1 MKNQKRH
8 PAMLLPGNPELLYW
22 PKVPLEIEG
31 EVLVPDFLV
40 RLRSGARVDWA
51 MVEVDE
57 GGFVTQESLE
67 RERRLGLPTLR
78 VTEVDILRADFV
90 DHLVRRLQLVRVH
103 LAVVVVVVVIV
114 IRHREQPLLRRPP
127 HRHWA
132 APVFPGWPHRAS
144 VRPCRRRVR
153 RARRG
158 NRKHAS

>member
-90 DHLVRRLQLVRVH
+90 DHLVRRLQALLGLKATGYRGAKPASK
-103 LAVVVVVVVIV
+103 LAVAPP
-114 IRHREQPLLRRPP
+114 RPGLRRP
-127 HRHWA
+127 RTGRSD
-132 APVFPGWPHRAS
+132 GWDDGLGAHS
-144 VRPCRRRVR
+144 CC
-153 RARRG
+153 
-158 NRKHAS
+158 